1 MLTSGTFPQNEVTQH
16 YSLPISNMSCHG
28 KRVEAT
34 AHLSKGINADFF
46 SFLNFTEGIAISKP
60 NLFAEEDAMNWM
72 HRWLFPPSLLKL
84 QSNTV
89 FRRTV
94 KHPAEVSEV
103 LAVQHYR
110 PSLAWRAHMWA
121 LPQLPGAG
129 GTLGLGASL
138 GPCHVSAKV
147 SSTLL
152 PQIKRYINTS
162 QSHGISHIHDTYREF
177 TCVCKHTISE
187 YMYIWTLLSVRLLD
201 TITSPFKLYIFTYCL
216 PKLAFLLYGPFPFI
230 LPLSGDLKGIKSL
243 SSSNPALKWSGT
255 FPLTAS
261 VSFVQ

>member
-16 YSLPISNMSCHG
+16 YNLPISNMSCHG
-28 KRVEAT
+28 KCVEAT
-34 AHLSKGINADFF
+34 AHLSKGINANFFFLFWISQRELQSANLIYLQRRMQWIECTDDF
-46 SFLNFTEGIAISKP
+46 S
-60 NLFAEEDAMNWM
+60 
-72 HRWLFPPSLLKL
+72 PPSLLKL
-84 QSNTV
+84 QSNRV

-110 PSLAWRAHMWA
+110 PSLAWRAHTWA

-129 GTLGLGASL
+129 GTRGLGASL

-201 TITSPFKLYIFTYCL
+201 TITSPF
-216 PKLAFLLYGPFPFI
+216 
-230 LPLSGDLKGIKSL
+230 
-243 SSSNPALKWSGT
+243 
-255 FPLTAS
+255 
-261 VSFVQ
+261 